1 MASGDWDILVWRRAD
16 DLRRQAER
24 IQRNFLQMAVADT
37 LPSSARSKFA
47 LGAAGQRRRD
57 AKQSLGH
64 VRAPWGHGQECESR
78 IGRQ

>member
-24 IQRNFLQMAVADT
+24 IQRNFLQMAVAARYRVQQGRN
-37 LPSSARSKFA
+37 SS

-64 VRAPWGHGQECESR
+64 VRAPWGHGRECES
-78 IGRQ
+78 